1 MEEAESP
8 FVKKVKTMKE
18 RHYPRVVID
27 LGKLRNNIE
36 QILGRCRSCGV
47 DVAGVVK
54 CVDGNLEVARAFEE
68 CGAKFIASSR
78 LAHLERLK
86 KGEVKE
92 GTGDGKSSGIKIP
105 LMLIRV
111 PMISEAERTVAF
123 SDISLNS
130 EISVLKAL
138 DAAAIRAGKKH
149 GVILM
154 DDLGDLREGFWDIDD
169 LVSAALMVEQAQGLE
184 LMGIGTNVGCYGSVM
199 ATPEKLQELVDD
211 AEIVEEKIG
220 RKLAY
225 ISGGATSS
233 IPRILE
239 GNLPERINML
249 RIGEGIIV
257 ARDLIELYGYEMDFM
272 CTDVSVLEAEVIEV
286 KTKASHPVGE
296 IGYDAFGNKM
306 VYEDRG
312 MRKRALIGI
321 GKIDFAFG
329 GLEPRDEGV
338 EILGGSSDH
347 TILDIENAVR
357 DIKVGDIVKI
367 DIDYGALVFLAQSEN
382 VHVVCR
388 AGT

>member
-1 MEEAESP
+1 
-8 FVKKVKTMKE
+8 MKE
-18 RHYPRVVID
+18 MHYPRVVID
-27 LGKLRNNIE
+27 LKKLKNNIE
-36 QILGRCRSCGV
+36 QISGRCRQCGV

-54 CVDGNLEVARAFEE
+54 CVDGNIEVARAFEE

-78 LAHLERLK
+78 LEHLERLK
-86 KGEVKE
+86 KSIDV
-92 GTGDGKSSGIKIP
+92 P

-111 PMISEAERTVAF
+111 PMISEAERTVAY

-130 EISVLKAL
+130 EMAVLKAL
-138 DAAAIRAGKKH
+138 DAAALDAGKKH

-154 DDLGDLREGFWDIDD
+154 DDLGDLREGFWEIDD
-169 LVSAALMVEQAQGLE
+169 LVEAALMVEEAEGLE

-272 CTDVSVLEAEVIEV
+272 YTDVSVLEAEVIEV

-329 GLEPRDEGV
+329 GLKPRDEGV

-347 TILDIENAVR
+347 TILDIENAAR
-357 DIKVGDIVKI
+357 DIQVGDIIQI

-382 VHVVCR
+382 VHVVCK
-388 AGT
+388 